1 MKRPKVTA
9 THAVDVHHLRDLR
22 IAQPSDLVDKI
33 RPVEIGAG
41 LHVHI
46 WAQYVSDS
54 DVQASDFIQS
64 QTVFCM
70 DKPPLGGNLARL
82 ANWVVQGEICA
93 HRPRTEGEVS
103 SADPVPGPSEETTW
117 AANATHRNTRFSVSF
132 STRSIWEVTV
142 QLAFRAR
149 GSIRGHRMRT
159 EGVSNGNLLTSA
171 ICPLASGCNHICK
184 RAYLCQFRN
193 SCLWL
198 SLGEAQKKSVTAPR
212 HVVIFSAGWSAAM
225 MLSISVW
232 TSFLSSGVRPSRGQS
247 SHSSRIFA

>member
-1 MKRPKVTA
+1 MSRRA
-9 THAVDVHHLRDLR
+9 ILYSLRLSSAWISHL
-22 IAQPSDLVDKI
+22 LVAISPDW
-33 RPVEIGAG
+33 PTE
-41 LHVHI
+41 
-46 WAQYVSDS
+46 
-54 DVQASDFIQS
+54 
-64 QTVFCM
+64 
-70 DKPPLGGNLARL
+70 
-82 ANWVVQGEICA
+82 GEICA

-184 RAYLCQFRN
+184 RAYLCQFPQ
-193 SCLWL
+193 LL
-198 SLGEAQKKSVTAPR
+198 SLAF
-212 HVVIFSAGWSAAM
+212 IW
-225 MLSISVW
+225 
-232 TSFLSSGVRPSRGQS
+232 
-247 SHSSRIFA
+247 